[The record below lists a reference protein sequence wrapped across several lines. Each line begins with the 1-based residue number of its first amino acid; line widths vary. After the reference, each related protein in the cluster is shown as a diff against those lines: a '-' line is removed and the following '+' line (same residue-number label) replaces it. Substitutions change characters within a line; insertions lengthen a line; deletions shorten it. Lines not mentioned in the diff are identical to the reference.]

1 MSRLPFQGP
10 HVFQHA
16 AAGSRLLQLN
26 VATYMQ
32 PAWSNFAG
40 SADFRLVAP
49 SWTQRHSKVSS
60 ACLALNFS
68 FGGSIGLSGHLGA
81 GECFSCEAQ
90 GIFESH
96 VRRKSGPHFLLALAT
111 YRCISFRFPPRGP
124 GSHWNSCMLNSEQS
138 QEPQTSRFPSIC
150 IACHPMRCWAHIHLA
165 PSDAL
170 RPAHRGLVSEKRCFA
185 IILILMLML
194 QCYWFRQG

>member
-40 SADFRLVAP
+40 SANFRLVAP

-111 YRCISFRFPPRGP
+111 YRCISFRFSPP
-124 GSHWNSCMLNSEQS
+124 GSGVALEFLYVKLRAVTRASDIQVS
-138 QEPQTSRFPSIC
+138 
-150 IACHPMRCWAHIHLA
+150 IHLHCLSSYA
-165 PSDAL
+165 LLGTYPS
-170 RPAHRGLVSEKRCFA
+170 CTF
-185 IILILMLML
+185 
-194 QCYWFRQG
+194 